1 MKITPYNPFNQLDS
15 FRRDI
20 DQFFQNGLGSIFNQ
34 SETSIGFPMI
44 DIHETEQEVVATCS
58 LPGVEKSEDIN
69 IDVNNNILTISGS
82 IQRSNE
88 VKEDQFHRKERYVGR
103 FERSIRLNTQVSD
116 ENVQASYKSGVLE
129 IRLPKLKEET
139 KKQINIEFK

>member
-1 MKITPYNPFNQLDS
+1 LNLTPYNPFNQLDS

-34 SETSIGFPMI
+34 SETGIGFPKI

-58 LPGVEKSEDIN
+58 LPGIEKSEDIN
-69 IDVNNNILTISGS
+69 IDVNNNVLTISGS

-88 VKEDQFHRKERYVGR
+88 VKDDQFHRKERYIGR
-103 FERSIRLNTQVSD
+103 FDRSVRLNTPVTN
-116 ENVQASYKSGVLE
+116 EGVQASYKNGLLE
-129 IRLPKLKEET
+129 IRLPKQKEAIR
-139 KKQINIEFK
+139 KQINIEFK